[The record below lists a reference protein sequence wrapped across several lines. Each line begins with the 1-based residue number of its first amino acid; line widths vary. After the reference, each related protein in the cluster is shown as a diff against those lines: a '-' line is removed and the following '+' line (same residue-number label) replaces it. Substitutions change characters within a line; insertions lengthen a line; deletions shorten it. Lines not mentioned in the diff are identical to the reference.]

1 MKVKEESEKAG
12 LKLNIQKAKVMVSS
26 PITSWHIDEETMGT
40 VALFSWTPKS
50 LQTVTAAMEL
60 KDTCES
66 ETGEGL
72 LISRPSLAVG
82 PRPLCLG
89 LCACARLAASCS
101 SSAAAVQAAA
111 CRLGI

>member
-1 MKVKEESEKAG
+1 
-12 LKLNIQKAKVMVSS
+12 
-26 PITSWHIDEETMGT
+26 MGT

-60 KDTCES
+60 KDTCEL

-89 LCACARLAASCS
+89 LCACALPAPLWSRLQHAAWVSGRSMGCS
-101 SSAAAVQAAA
+101 EGRDDRLRRGAAQRAGGSGVH
-111 CRLGI
+111 LP